1 MKRKTLIAILYVVLS
16 GLIFFTGAII
26 YALAARQKTILG
38 QSPTT
43 DSALMLLVFIAII
56 SSSIT
61 NLKKSKPI
69 KK

>member
-1 MKRKTLIAILYVVLS
+1 MKRKTLIVILYAILS

-43 DSALMLLVFIAII
+43 DTALMLLVFIAII

-61 NLKKSKPI
+61 NLKKV

>member
-43 DSALMLLVFIAII
+43 DTALMLLVFIAII

-61 NLKKSKPI
+61 NLKKV

>member
-43 DSALMLLVFIAII
+43 DTALMLLVFIAII

-61 NLKKSKPI
+61 NLKKSK
-69 KK
+69 K